1 MIWKLNH
8 GVDRSGCRCHAPPC
22 SRLASRPVRWPSLSC
37 AHRKQ
42 RTIVN
47 TLTRSG
53 EAKGCAKEPDVGAT
67 RLRHPYMIT
76 LKSGYNPGSM
86 LTITNSCA
94 WASLFGGSALDFACH
109 REPL

>member
-1 MIWKLNH
+1 MVWTDLVAGATRRLVH
-8 GVDRSGCRCHAPPC
+8 GLHRGLFDGQACP
-22 SRLASRPVRWPSLSC
+22 
-37 AHRKQ
+37 AHTENSVQ
-42 RTIVN
+42 LVN